1 MAKNRDLIKAKEQKK
16 DEFYTQLTD
25 IEKEMKHYTA
35 HFRGKTIFLN
45 CDDPEYSNFWLYFQL
60 NFYQLGLKKLISTHY
75 EENKPSYKMEIVSTN
90 KDDGQAG
97 TQLGIPDYVKTP
109 LKQNGDFR
117 SPECIEIL
125 KEADIVITNPPFS
138 LFREFVAQLM
148 EYDKKFIIIG
158 NQNAIHYKEIFPL
171 LRDNKMW
178 IGVSIHSGDR
188 EFQVPD
194 DYPLQ
199 ASGWRVDEE
208 GRKYIRVK
216 GIRWFTNLD
225 FEERH
230 EDMLLYKSYC
240 ESEYPKYINYDAIE
254 VNKTADIP
262 CDYYGDMGVPDNFM
276 DKYNPEQFVI
286 VGLAEGELGK
296 EIGFSANL
304 TEEECKALSRE
315 YKPFRKG
322 NPIYR
327 KNDGTLHK
335 PFARIIIRRKEQ
347 N

>member
-1 MAKNRDLIKAKEQKK
+1 MLSLAEGKEDSAMAKNRDLIKAKEQKK

-45 CDDPEYSNFWLYFQL
+45 CDDPEYSNFWMYFQL

-75 EENKPSYKMEIVSTN
+75 EESNPSYKMEIVSTN
-90 KDDGQAG
+90 RDDGQAG

-138 LFREFVAQLM
+138 LFREYVAQLM

-199 ASGWRVDEE
+199 ASG
-208 GRKYIRVK
+208 
-216 GIRWFTNLD
+216 
-225 FEERH
+225 
-230 EDMLLYKSYC
+230 
-240 ESEYPKYINYDAIE
+240 
-254 VNKTADIP
+254 
-262 CDYYGDMGVPDNFM
+262 
-276 DKYNPEQFVI
+276 
-286 VGLAEGELGK
+286 
-296 EIGFSANL
+296 
-304 TEEECKALSRE
+304 
-315 YKPFRKG
+315 
-322 NPIYR
+322 
-327 KNDGTLHK
+327 
-335 PFARIIIRRKEQ
+335 
-347 N
+347 

>member
-45 CDDPEYSNFWLYFQL
+45 CDDPEYSNFWMYFQL

-75 EENKPSYKMEIVSTN
+75 EESNPSYKMEIVSTN
-90 KDDGQAG
+90 RDDGQAG

-138 LFREFVAQLM
+138 LFREYVAQLM

-230 EDMLLYKSYC
+230 EDMLLYKSYS

-254 VNKTADIP
+254 VNRTADIP